1 MDGIKAKP
9 HLSIPWTLGSLF
21 LATTKRRR
29 NYWIIEIKAYKN
41 NFYKTNHQVRLTSFT
56 CFSYYLKFCTILG
69 GTSGYLSGSK
79 SKKSSSDTIHNYL
92 YENAKQKDTL
102 QKLNQALVEESFKS
116 LTFNPSI
123 PAASK
128 EIILQKYQQ
137 KQQQLQLQ
145 DQDSIAGTQNVI
157 INYLCWLQ
165 STLPIQ
171 F

>member
-1 MDGIKAKP
+1 
-9 HLSIPWTLGSLF
+9 
-21 LATTKRRR
+21 
-29 NYWIIEIKAYKN
+29 
-41 NFYKTNHQVRLTSFT
+41 
-56 CFSYYLKFCTILG
+56 
-69 GTSGYLSGSK
+69 
-79 SKKSSSDTIHNYL
+79 L

-137 KQQQLQLQ
+137 KQQQLQIQ

-165 STLPIQ
+165 STFSYVVYNIVTIVCTD
-171 F
+171 FNEIASSRKCFTS